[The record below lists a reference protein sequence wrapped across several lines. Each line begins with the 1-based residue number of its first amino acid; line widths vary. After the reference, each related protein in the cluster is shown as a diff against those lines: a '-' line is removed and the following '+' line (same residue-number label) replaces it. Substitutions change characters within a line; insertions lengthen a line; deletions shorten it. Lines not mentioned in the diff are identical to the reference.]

1 MRLCGLPFAFYL
13 FPFALFP
20 CVMIQSQQL
29 MESKPFLIGGEW
41 RTTESTQAVRSPF
54 SNETLARVSYAS
66 RADVEEAVALAA
78 SGAAEMRALPR
89 YEVAEALRRLADY
102 IQAHR
107 EDFART
113 IANESGKPINASRGE
128 TDRAIS
134 TFTFAS
140 EEARRFTGESVPV
153 DTQAVGRGRI
163 GWMERIP
170 RGVVFGITPFNF
182 PLNLVAHKV

>member
-1 MRLCGLPFAFYL
+1 LQRGNYLKMRICYDSHSKA
-13 FPFALFP
+13 
-20 CVMIQSQQL
+20 

-41 RTTESTQAVRSPF
+41 RTTDNTQEVRSPF
-54 SNETLARVSYAS
+54 SNETLARVSYTS
-66 RADVEEAVALAA
+66 RVDVEEAVALAA
-78 SGAAEMRALPR
+78 SAAVEMRALPR

-113 IANESGKPINASRGE
+113 IALESGKPITAARGE

-140 EEARRFTGESVPV
+140 EEARRFTGEKVPV
-153 DTQAVGRGRI
+153 DTQAVGR
-163 GWMERIP
+163 
-170 RGVVFGITPFNF
+170 
-182 PLNLVAHKV
+182 